1 MDRYDMSLFP
11 AGRENVI
18 FEGYLKNYVLQWVQ
32 SSKFVILLLTLSTIS
47 MLEVGKK

>member
-18 FEGYLKNYVLQWVQ
+18 FEEYLKNMTEWHRQ
-32 SSKFVILLLTLSTIS
+32 SSRTLF
-47 MLEVGKK
+47 KKNIGEAIRPN